1 MKNKILII
9 SHELTYTGA
18 PHSLLNVARALREM
32 QYEVEIWSL
41 CAGPFMDEL
50 YSAGFEVKIV
60 RLEQPLSMGQIYY
73 IQQFDL
79 AIANTIF
86 CAETASILNRYIK
99 TILYIREAEN
109 IPDLIQ
115 QCNLDP
121 NVISNFKHIIC
132 VSEYAQEF
140 LKRRYGISN
149 STVVHN
155 YVPDQYD
162 GSLNLLKK
170 NTVNFIVSGTIEKR
184 KQQQIVI
191 EAFRRMPVQL
201 RKQSYLHIVG
211 NNPDWAR
218 EYWQE
223 FLPIEDDRITYYG
236 SIEDDEKRIELYKKM
251 NVFIIPSL
259 DESCSLV
266 ALEGAM
272 LGRAII
278 LSNHVGAKY
287 LFDSDKYLFDIE
299 NVEQLCRKM
308 AMLTSRRELLLQGLK
323 MRKAYK
329 NTSTKDVYKK
339 NIGNTISKYLE
350 MR

>member
-1 MKNKILII
+1 MEQI
-9 SHELTYTGA
+9 S
-18 PHSLLNVARALREM
+18 
-32 QYEVEIWSL
+32 
-41 CAGPFMDEL
+41 
-50 YSAGFEVKIV
+50 
-60 RLEQPLSMGQIYY
+60 Y

-86 CAETASILNRYIK
+86 CAEAAAILNRYIK
-99 TILYIREAEN
+99 TVLYIREAEN

-115 QCNLDP
+115 QCNLDS
-121 NVISNFKHIIC
+121 NVISSFAHIIC

-149 STVVHN
+149 ATVVHN

-162 GSLNLLKK
+162 RSLNMLRE
-170 NTVNFIVSGTIEKR
+170 NRVNFIVSGTIEKR

-191 EAFRRMPVQL
+191 DAFRRMPIQL
-201 RKQSYLHIVG
+201 RKQS
-211 NNPDWAR
+211 PDWAK
-218 EYWQE
+218 EYWQN
-223 FLPIEDDRITYYG
+223 FLPLEDDRITYYG
-236 SIEDDEKRIELYKKM
+236 SIEDDEKRMELYKKM

-287 LFDSDKYLFDIE
+287 LLDNDKYLFDIE

-329 NTSTKDVYKK
+329 NTSTKDVFEK
-339 NIGNTISKYLE
+339 NIGNAILKYLE
-350 MR
+350 TR